1 MNDSV
6 PSAVPHQTRK
16 PSASYAFLIVCG
28 SFMITG
34 VLVLAW
40 LGSKPPAKIQGKLLP
55 AMTLDPVANSQ
66 RAFST
71 NDLIGKKTALLLWS
85 PTSKACQQNL
95 EQLSQ
100 FLSAHPDWKLS
111 TVAFAEQ
118 GGLVIE
124 SLSGEVEQF
133 LQKNQ
138 LQWPVYVDQSGKAT
152 MELTLLMPFG
162 SFGFPTLLLIDDE
175 GRLVQI
181 VESQNEEGWKNL
193 DKALR

>member
-6 PSAVPHQTRK
+6 PSAVPHQNPK

-40 LGSKPPAKIQGKLLP
+40 LGSKPPAKIRGKLVP
-55 AMTLDPVANSQ
+55 AMTLEPVSNSQ
-66 RAFST
+66 KVLST

-85 PTSKACQQNL
+85 PTSQACQDNL
-95 EQLSQ
+95 DRLKQ
-100 FLSAHPDWKLS
+100 FLAAHSDWQLT
-111 TVAFAEQ
+111 TVAFVEK
-118 GGLVIE
+118 GGLVVE

-138 LQWPVYVDQSGKAT
+138 LQWPVYVDQSAKQRW
-152 MELTLLMPFG
+152 
-162 SFGFPTLLLIDDE
+162 S
-175 GRLVQI
+175 
-181 VESQNEEGWKNL
+181 
-193 DKALR
+193 